1 MEENNKAYP
10 ILSYYYIPLA
20 ETKQK
25 PSEATFFVASQHP
38 FLISL
43 LILIN
48 IDDITKSLAEIGDT
62 M

>member
-1 MEENNKAYP
+1 M
-10 ILSYYYIPLA
+10 PLA

-43 LILIN
+43 LISIN